1 MAADNK
7 NFHDLLGRA
16 FGVALVDVMGTV
28 VVALYV
34 AKRFNYPILPTVA
47 GAFVLGEAVHAILG
61 KGSIR
66 DRLVV
71 VP

>member
-1 MAADNK
+1 MADDNNK
-7 NFHDLLGRA
+7 DFHDLLGRA
-16 FGVALVDVMGTV
+16 YGVALVDVMGTL

-34 AKRFNYPILPTVA
+34 AKRFDYPILPTVA

-66 DRLVV
+66 DRLVL
-71 VP
+71 